1 MKARRISRASF
12 LRPTQKGEAM
22 NLVDHMPV
30 CATHAVYVMS
40 NPDGTD
46 CEFLLFNA
54 PDSESERES
63 LRTRWGG
70 RNLRGVGVAFIERG
84 TPRLLFKQ
92 EPSDFL
98 TVLRLTAAF
107 AQYVV
112 ELTVNDSLRADD
124 GVTWCERLY
133 ALQDTREA

>member
-1 MKARRISRASF
+1 
-12 LRPTQKGEAM
+12 M
-22 NLVDHMPV
+22 NLVERMAVD
-30 CATHAVYVMS
+30 ATHAVYVMS

-46 CEFLLFNA
+46 CEFLLLNT
-54 PDSESERES
+54 DSESERES

-70 RNLRGVGVAFIERG
+70 RNLRGVGIAFIERG
-84 TPRLLFKQ
+84 IPRVIFKQ

-112 ELTVNDSLRADD
+112 ELAVNDSLRADD

-133 ALQDTREA
+133 ALQDTRTEA

>member
-1 MKARRISRASF
+1 
-12 LRPTQKGEAM
+12 M
-22 NLVDHMPV
+22 NLVERMAVD
-30 CATHAVYVMS
+30 ATHAVYVMS

-54 PDSESERES
+54 PDSESEREN
-63 LRTRWGG
+63 LRARWGG
-70 RNLRGVGVAFIERG
+70 RNLQGVGVAFIERG
-84 TPRLLFKQ
+84 TPRVIFKQ
-92 EPSDFL
+92 EPDFL

-124 GVTWCERLY
+124 GVRWCERLY